1 MKLMARVPEAE
12 VLPLQAAGSCCGAA
26 GSYMFEDAHR
36 QLSDT
41 LADETTEQIRK
52 LEADLVVTSNIG
64 CAMQLQ
70 AGLKRAGLAIKVL
83 HPVELLAQQL
93 ELD

>member
-1 MKLMARVPEAE
+1 MKLVTRIPEAE
-12 VLPLQAAGSCCGAA
+12 VLALETTTSCCGAA
-26 GSYMFEDAHR
+26 GSYMFKDQHR

-41 LADETTEQIRK
+41 LADATIEQIRE

-70 AGLKRAGLAIKVL
+70 TALKRTELAVKVL

-93 ELD
+93 TLD